1 MEAAEVSTE
10 LGCSKEQTNYTT
22 DISSIQE
29 ARDCIGPYIDKT
41 PVLSS
46 SSPKGLGG

>member
-1 MEAAEVSTE
+1 MEATE
-10 LGCSKEQTNYTT
+10 FATKLGSSKEQTNYTT

-46 SSPKGLGG
+46 SYPKGLGG